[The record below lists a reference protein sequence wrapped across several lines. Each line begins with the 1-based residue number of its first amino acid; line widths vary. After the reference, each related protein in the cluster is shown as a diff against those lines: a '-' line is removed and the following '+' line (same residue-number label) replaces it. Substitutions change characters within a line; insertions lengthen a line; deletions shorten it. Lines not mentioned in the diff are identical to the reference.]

1 MSLIAGAT
9 HVTETDYYAHT
20 AGKENLVIFP
30 FIFRWLRKQVV
41 GDPTGIVVAC
51 EGPLIALMAVWLTGE
66 GLGLVGRLE
75 VGVPPERCRG
85 LLYLKDAWIE
95 YR

>member
-1 MSLIAGAT
+1 MIAIY
-9 HVTETDYYAHT
+9 VTETYYYAHT
-20 AGKENLVIFP
+20 AVKENLVIFP
-30 FIFRWLRKQVV
+30 VILRRLCKHGV
-41 GDPTGIVVAC
+41 GDPTGIVAAC

-85 LLYLKDAWIE
+85 LLYLKDAWME
-95 YR
+95 CRRNW